1 MSIYIFS
8 LLVGYMPNGV
18 DNAQGYRAGMLR
30 EMGYPATHIFTKLP
44 TRRYVNRYRKAG
56 IHVDE
61 MLSLHQIFTDNR
73 TLELTGRAEEKLEE
87 LRRSLG
93 YTELRREEREIQLL
107 RDGARIAALLLE
119 QDIPAYFYGIH
130 YYSQG
135 KLVRTEYYT
144 DGLAYV
150 DYYVTDV
157 SEKGAFARL
166 ARRSFLNRDG
176 AVAYEQFFDG
186 EREWY
191 VFPEGRLCTK
201 SEFIGE
207 GVKALD
213 LTERDTVI
221 VDRSSQLDFVQPL
234 FRFGRRARF
243 IAVLHSGHFFE
254 KGEDPRT
261 VYLNYE
267 YYYWFKY
274 TALIDTMVVST
285 QEQKEELTEKLRE
298 YGCRVPDIA
307 VIPAGGLD
315 RLRYPEG
322 ERRPGSILSVSRMD
336 PRKKIEWIVRSVIRA
351 HDQNPG
357 ISLDIYGRGEADYTE
372 YLQRLVEEH
381 GARDYI
387 RFMGRRDVTEVYKS
401 YEVFMTASLWE
412 TLGLS
417 VMEAVGSGA
426 AVIGLD
432 VKYGNRVFVHPDR
445 NGYLVDFDVRYV
457 DGEDEPLIADM
468 ARRIVDIFHDRKRL
482 EGFHRE
488 SYEAAGGF
496 LQGVVAEMWRGL
508 LLTSDRDG
516 DGARK

>member
-1 MSIYIFS
+1 MPIYIFS

-30 EMGYPATHIFTKLP
+30 EMGYAARHVFTDLP

-73 TLELTGRAEEKLEE
+73 TLELTGRAEDKLEE
-87 LRRSLG
+87 LKGSLG
-93 YTELRREEREIQLL
+93 YTDIRREEREIQLY
-107 RDGARIAALLLE
+107 RDGARIAAIQLE
-119 QDIPAYFYGIH
+119 QDSPAYYYGIH
-130 YYSQG
+130 YYSHG

-176 AVAYEQFFDG
+176 AVAYEQLFD
-186 EREWY
+186 EAKEWY
-191 VFPEGRLCTK
+191 IFPEGRLCAK

-207 GVKALD
+207 GVKALG
-213 LTERDTVI
+213 LTEQDTVI

-234 FRFGRRARF
+234 FQFSNRARF

-274 TALIDTMVVST
+274 AAHIDTMVVST
-285 QEQKEELTEKLRE
+285 QEQREELAEKLRE
-298 YGCRVPDIA
+298 YGCSVPDIA

-336 PRKKIEWIVRSVIRA
+336 PRKKIEWIIRSVIRA
-351 HDQNPG
+351 HEQNPG

-372 YLQRLVEEH
+372 YLKRLVEEQE
-381 GARDYI
+381 AQNYI
-387 RFMGRRDVTEVYKS
+387 RFMGRRDVTEVYKN

-432 VKYGNRVFVHPDR
+432 VKYGNRVFVHPNR

-457 DGEDEPLIADM
+457 DGDDEPLIADM
-468 ARRIVDIFHDRKRL
+468 ARRIVEIFQDRKRL
-482 EGFHRE
+482 EAFHRE
-488 SYEAAGGF
+488 SYEVAARF
-496 LQGVVAEMWRGL
+496 LQGAVAEKWERL
-508 LLTSDRDG
+508 LLGTD
-516 DGARK
+516 